1 MNGGYLLDT
10 NVISEVVGNA
20 PTNPGVAAFLN
31 EQADLWLP
39 VVAIHELEYGV
50 RRLPH
55 GRRRDALAHG
65 LAAFAASYGDR
76 ILPVDIDT
84 AVRAA
89 ELRAVAEARGRVL
102 TIADALIAGSAKARG
117 LAVATRNV
125 KDFEQLGIDV
135 FDPWSAATE
144 PA

>member
-10 NVISEVVGNA
+10 NVISEVVGNG
-20 PTNPGVAAFLN
+20 PTDPGVAAFLT

-39 VVAIHELEYGV
+39 VAAIHELEYGV

-55 GRRRDALAHG
+55 GRRRDALARG
-65 LAAFAASYGDR
+65 LAAFAAGYGDR
-76 ILPVDIDT
+76 ILPVDMDA
-84 AVRAA
+84 AVQAA
-89 ELRAVAEARGRVL
+89 ELRAAAEARGRVL
-102 TIADALIAGSAKARG
+102 KIADALIAGSAKARG

-125 KDFEQLGIDV
+125 KDFEPLGIDV
-135 FDPWSAATE
+135 FDPWSAARE